1 MYAEE
6 WLGHSLLRCGTSYE
20 LGFRKAEEKL
30 SKELRDNFELGVI
43 TGVAQERQRNLELL
57 QGLIEFNKKQPSLLR
72 RIVVKTLEQLIPYVK
87 GEN

>member
-30 SKELRDNFELGVI
+30 SKDLRDNFELGVL
-43 TGVAQERQRNLELL
+43 AERN
-57 QGLIEFNKKQPSLLR
+57 
-72 RIVVKTLEQLIPYVK
+72 RIVKLLEEQMDDGGEHLCETCDVFQMILK
-87 GEN
+87 GETK